1 MNGHG
6 PGRDILATLDE
17 RTRRCIEFALE
28 IDALKQVARRTPLL
42 DGSRAETSAEHSWH
56 LALMA
61 VVLGQHAGPEVRID
75 RVVRMLL
82 IHDLVEIDAGDTF
95 LYDDAAEASKHDREL
110 RAAERIFGLLP
121 SDLRQELY
129 ALWQEFEQRQTPD
142 ALFAAGLDRLQ
153 PLLHNYFT
161 GGGTWKH
168 AGVTRDKVE
177 ARKRVI
183 GDASAELWAFGQ
195 ALIADGVRRGYLR
208 EQDAPEP
215 ARPAPRDPADT
226 WTPEPISLMTMA
238 DAPPGMQAVAGQYQ
252 KKFDTAFRTLTHVPA
267 ATLRWLHAEDGEVP
281 RARVLVASTR
291 DSAVRNAMGVLGYIA
306 NQAEPSVEERRTY
319 FEMLQTIYGR
329 LPQRPQDLA
338 AQEDT
343 LCLGP
348 QREGRILASALGC
361 LPAGRHLIPS
371 AKRMA
376 YEGGLL
382 VGLDFDVVAPGRYR
396 RCVIIDGAIA
406 SGVTLMALMHRLRP
420 SIRAFHV
427 FSAHATQSSLR
438 ALARF
443 GAWIGVEMDVVVG
456 HVSGRLN
463 EKYYAVEDDGRLVV
477 GDLGDMISPV
487 APRDR
492 DAS

>member
-1 MNGHG
+1 MTVQD
-6 PGRDILATLDE
+6 PGRDILAQLDE
-17 RTRRCIEFALE
+17 RTARCIEFALE
-28 IDALKQVARRTPLL
+28 LDKLKQVVRRTPLL
-42 DGSRAETSAEHSWH
+42 DGSRTETVAEHCWQV
-56 LALMA
+56 ALMA
-61 VVLGQHAGPEVRID
+61 VVLGGHAGPAVRID

-95 LYDDAAEASKHDREL
+95 LYDEAAEQSKHDREL

-121 SDLRQELY
+121 ADLRQELY

-183 GDASAELWAFGQ
+183 GDASPDLWAFGR
-195 ALIADGVRRGYLR
+195 ALIADGVRRGFL
-208 EQDAPEP
+208 QPGPGEP
-215 ARPAPRDPADT
+215 AAADAAGPA
-226 WTPEPISLMTMA
+226 PISLLA
-238 DAPPGMQAVAGQYQ
+238 IEDAPPGMHAVAAQYQ
-252 KKFDTAFRTLTHVPA
+252 KKFGTSFRTLTHVPA
-267 ATLRWLHAEDGEVP
+267 ATLRWLHGEDGAELA
-281 RARVLVASTR
+281 ARVLVASSA
-291 DSAVRNAMGVLGYIA
+291 DSAVRHAMGALGYIA
-306 NQAEPSVEERRTY
+306 NQPEPSDEERRSY
-319 FEMLQTIYGR
+319 FAMLQAIYRR
-329 LPQRPQDLA
+329 LPRLPHELVA
-338 AQEDT
+338 REDT
-343 LCLGP
+343 LCVGP
-348 QREGRILASALGC
+348 QREGRILASVLDC
-361 LPAGRHLIPS
+361 LPAGRHLTPS

-382 VGLDFDVVAPGRYR
+382 VGLDSGEVAPGRYQ

-420 SIRAFHV
+420 SIREFHV
-427 FSAHATQSSLR
+427 FSAHATRSSLR

-443 GAWIGVEMDVVVG
+443 GAWIGVDIEIVVG

-487 APRDR
+487 AGP
-492 DAS
+492 

>member
-1 MNGHG
+1 MMNGHG
-6 PGRDILATLDE
+6 PGRDILAALDE
-17 RTRRCIEFALE
+17 GTARCIEFALE
-28 IDALKQVARRTPLL
+28 LDKLKQVVRRTPLL
-42 DGSRAETSAEHSWH
+42 DGSRTETVAEHSWQV
-56 LALMA
+56 ALMA
-61 VVLGQHAGPEVRID
+61 VVLGRQAGPEVRID

-121 SDLRQELY
+121 PDLRQELY

-142 ALFAAGLDRLQ
+142 ARFAAGLDRLQ

-183 GDASAELWAFGQ
+183 GDASADLWAFGR
-195 ALIADGVRRGYLR
+195 AMIADGVRRGFLR
-208 EQDAPEP
+208 EEDAPE
-215 ARPAPRDPADT
+215 ATSTASGAAADT
-226 WTPEPISLMTMA
+226 RTPEPIALVAMA
-238 DAPPGMQAVAGQYQ
+238 DAPPGMQAVAAQYQ
-252 KKFDTAFRTLTHVPA
+252 EKFSTRFRTLTHVPA
-267 ATLRWLHAEDGEVP
+267 ATLRWLHAENGAEP
-281 RARVLVASTR
+281 RARVSVGSTR
-291 DSAVRNAMGVLGYIA
+291 HSAVRNAMGVLGYVA
-306 NQAEPSVEERRTY
+306 NQAEPSAEERRIY
-319 FEMLQTIYGR
+319 FQMLQTIYR
-329 LPQRPQDLA
+329 HLPQRPQELVARD
-338 AQEDT
+338 DT

-348 QREGRILASALGC
+348 QREGRILAGVLDC

-371 AKRMA
+371 AKRIA

-382 VGLDFDVVAPGRYR
+382 VGLDFDQVTPGRYR

-406 SGVTLMALMHRLRP
+406 SGVTLMALMHRLQP
-420 SIRAFHV
+420 SIREFHV

-443 GAWIGVEMDVVVG
+443 GAWIGVEIDIAVG

-463 EKYYAVEDDGRLVV
+463 ETYYAVEDDGRLVV
-477 GDLGDMISPV
+477 GDLGDMISPI
-487 APRDR
+487 AE
-492 DAS
+492 S

>member
-1 MNGHG
+1 MKG
-6 PGRDILATLDE
+6 PDRDILAALDE

-28 IDALKQVARRTPLL
+28 IDKLKQVVRRTPLL
-42 DGSRAETSAEHSWH
+42 DGSRTETSAEHSWH

-61 VVLGQHAGPEVRID
+61 VVLSGHAGPEVRVD

-110 RAAERIFGLLP
+110 RGAERIFGLLP
-121 SDLRQELY
+121 PDLRQELY

-168 AGVTRDKVE
+168 EGVTRDKVE

-183 GDASAELWAFGQ
+183 GDASRDLWAFGQ
-195 ALIADGVRRGYLR
+195 ALIADGVRRGYLQ
-208 EQDAPEP
+208 EKDAPEA
-215 ARPAPRDPADT
+215 ARRAPMNTADARA
-226 WTPEPISLMTMA
+226 PEPIALVAMA
-238 DAPPGMQAVAGQYQ
+238 DAPPSMQAVAAQYQ
-252 KKFDTAFRTLTHVPA
+252 KKFSTELRTLTHVPA
-267 ATLRWLHAEDGEVP
+267 ATLRWLHAENGEEP
-281 RARVLVASTR
+281 RASVLVASTR

-306 NQAEPSVEERRTY
+306 NQAEPSAEERKTY
-319 FEMLQTIYGR
+319 FN
-329 LPQRPQDLA
+329 
-338 AQEDT
+338 
-343 LCLGP
+343 
-348 QREGRILASALGC
+348 
-361 LPAGRHLIPS
+361 PAGRHLIPS

-382 VGLDFDVVAPGRYR
+382 VGLDFDEVTPGRYR
-396 RCVIIDGAIA
+396 RCVIVDGAIA
-406 SGVTLMALMHRLRP
+406 SGVTLMALIHRLQP
-420 SIRAFHV
+420 SIREFHV

-443 GAWIGVEMDVVVG
+443 GAWIGVEIDIVVG

-487 APRDR
+487 A
-492 DAS
+492 